1 MSDTVQP
8 CTMERKPKKE
18 QKTAK
23 QIERHAKGIANHH
36 RIDILFVVA
45 ENSGIT
51 LEKIAESLNA
61 NFKTISE
68 HTHRLVKAGLLNKKY
83 KGRSVAHELS
93 PYGKQFYN
101 FLKTFRHS

>member
-1 MSDTVQP
+1 
-8 CTMERKPKKE
+8 MEKKS
-18 QKTAK
+18 KTAK
-23 QIERHAKGIANHH
+23 QIERHAKGIANHY

-45 ENSGIT
+45 ENSGII
-51 LEKIAESLNA
+51 LEEIAEALNA

-83 KGRSVAHELS
+83 KGRSVTHELS
-93 PYGKQFYN
+93 PYGKQFHR

>member
-1 MSDTVQP
+1 MMNNMAKT
-8 CTMERKPKKE
+8 

-23 QIERHAKGIANHH
+23 QMERHTKGVANHY
-36 RIDILFVVA
+36 RIDILFIVA
-45 ENSGIT
+45 EKGGIT
-51 LEKIAESLNA
+51 VEGIAEELNA

-93 PYGKQFYN
+93 PYGKQFHR